1 MTRRLALVL
10 ALSCLR
16 EQLPRRSPICRL
28 APAPLSGTSTSMS
41 RRRYLRAGQLQRL
54 LRMRRTVLVGVSAV
68 GQERGDGAGVHQAHC
83 RVLRTMTMRCVFC
96 IGLWVASATP
106 VLAQEESRFDGIVG
120 AGILVVGDSPWV
132 TGELGLNAWLSPGF
146 GIGAQHSL
154 QSDGTERAQLTSV
167 KLNFRR
173 RLNDRAHMLFSW
185 SPFLSSI
192 TEDDGHEFGIG
203 VYPMLDVFLRMRLSD
218 REGFSVQGGFN
229 ILAMRGGWF
238 HPMLLG
244 VFSF

>member
-10 ALSCLR
+10 ALNCLR
-16 EQLPRRSPICRL
+16 EPLPRRSPICRS
-28 APAPLSGTSTSMS
+28 APAPRSGTASTLMF

-54 LRMRRTVLVGVSAV
+54 LRMRRAVLVEVSAV
-68 GQERGDGAGVHQAHC
+68 GQERGDGAGIHQAHC
-83 RVLRTMTMRCVFC
+83 GVLRTMTMRCVFC

-106 VLAQEESRFDGIVG
+106 VLAQEESTFDGIVG

-173 RLNDRAHMLFSW
+173 RLNDRAHVLFSW

-192 TEDDGHEFGIG
+192 TEDRGHKVGI
-203 VYPMLDVFLRMRLSD
+203 VYPMLDVFLRIRLSD
-218 REGFSVQGGFN
+218 REGFSVQAGFN
-229 ILAMRGGWF
+229 TLAMRGGWF

>member
-1 MTRRLALVL
+1 
-10 ALSCLR
+10 
-16 EQLPRRSPICRL
+16 
-28 APAPLSGTSTSMS
+28 
-41 RRRYLRAGQLQRL
+41 
-54 LRMRRTVLVGVSAV
+54 
-68 GQERGDGAGVHQAHC
+68 
-83 RVLRTMTMRCVFC
+83 MTMRCVFC

-106 VLAQEESRFDGIVG
+106 VLAQEESKFDGIVG
-120 AGILVVGDSPWV
+120 AGILVVGDGPWV

-192 TEDDGHEFGIG
+192 TEDDGHEVGIG

-229 ILAMRGGWF
+229 ILAVRGGWF